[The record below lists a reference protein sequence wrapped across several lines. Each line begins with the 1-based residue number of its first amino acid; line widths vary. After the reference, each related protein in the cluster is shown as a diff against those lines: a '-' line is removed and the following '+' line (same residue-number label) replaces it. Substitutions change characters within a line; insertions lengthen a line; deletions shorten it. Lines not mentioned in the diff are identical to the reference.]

1 MQVTSEHVK
10 ILFVSHR
17 LHVMS
22 LRYKLLW
29 KVKLEVMLVGQLFFL
44 LADSVGLEFYL
55 FLLA

>member
-29 KVKLEVMLVGQLFFL
+29 NRLYCCWASCSLDRQLLLQWGEGWHKL
-44 LADSVGLEFYL
+44 
-55 FLLA
+55 